1 MNSTAT
7 ATLFV
12 STYGATEKALLTL
25 LGGAFVPFSSW
36 IVYVVARHR
45 LRYKATLKSRA
56 YLFYQVLAGVLL
68 GQFMCHTWVGL
79 GASPVDARFMFLFA
93 LLGCNIFHSAETVGR
108 LWNTNVNYHG
118 PLDDNHD
125 SNTADDDDDDLDREQ
140 MEEKTVDATTHVNS
154 DAHADHHWVRND
166 KAKRRRKR
174 KWMMAL
180 VFVVFAIICL
190 MDGMVL
196 VYRNP
201 QDATQMGL
209 TLFAFYLNGVSMTI
223 SVLGAMLHAKW
234 HVREERRPRMA
245 WWCLLTFIWTVILV
259 GSVVPVLVG
268 VSAETAQCIISA
280 KPFLAFYGV
289 ASGCV
294 LVLKQYYHNRKMDD
308 IGKRESFLGEVVF
321 WLATA
326 QAAVT
331 GFWL

>member
-25 LGGAFVPFSSW
+25 LGGAFVPFFSW

-45 LRYKATLKSRA
+45 LRLKDTLKSRA

-93 LLGCNIFHSAETVGR
+93 LLGCNAFHSAETIGR
-108 LWNTNVNYHG
+108 IWNTNVNYNG
-118 PLDDNHD
+118 PLDDNQE
-125 SNTADDDDDDLDREQ
+125 DDDNDLDRTH
-140 MEEKTVDATTHVNS
+140 MEEQTVDVATHVNS
-154 DAHADHHWVRND
+154 EGFATHHWARLD
-166 KAKRRRKR
+166 KTKRKRKR

-180 VFVVFAIICL
+180 VFIVFAVISL
-190 MDGMVL
+190 MDGLIL

-201 QDATQMGL
+201 QDATQMTL
-209 TLFAFYLNGVSMTI
+209 TIFAFYLNGVSMTV

>member
-1 MNSTAT
+1 MNST
-7 ATLFV
+7 TLFV
-12 STYGATEKALLTL
+12 SSYGATEKALLAV
-25 LGGAFVPFSSW
+25 LGGVFVPLSSW
-36 IVYVVARHR
+36 LVYVVARHR
-45 LRYKATLKSRA
+45 LRLRDTLKSRA

-93 LLGCNIFHSAETVGR
+93 LLGCNVFHSAETVGR
-108 LWNTNVNYHG
+108 LWNTNANYNG
-118 PLDDNHD
+118 PLN
-125 SNTADDDDDDLDREQ
+125 DDDDVDGDDLDRTQ
-140 MEEKTVDATTHVNS
+140 MEEQTVDATKHVNS
-154 DAHADHHWVRND
+154 EVFAAHHWDRLD
-166 KAKRRRKR
+166 KSKRKRKR

-180 VFVVFAIICL
+180 VFVVFAIISV
-190 MDGMVL
+190 MDGLVL

-201 QDATQMGL
+201 QDATQMAL
-209 TLFAFYLNGVSMTI
+209 TVFAFYLNGISMTV

-245 WWCLLTFIWTVILV
+245 WWCLLTFIWTTILV
-259 GSVVPVLVG
+259 GSAVPVLAG
-268 VSAETAQCIISA
+268 VSVETAQCIISA
-280 KPFLAFYGV
+280 KPFLACYGV

-294 LVLKQYYHNRKMDD
+294 LVLKQYYHNRKMGDD
-308 IGKRESFLGEVVF
+308 IGKRESFWGELVF